1 MAEMQIDNTTINMNI
16 LSDSIVPITESIDN
30 SSEITF
36 IYHPL
41 STSWNLWAHLP
52 HDIDWSV
59 KSYQSVFKFSTV
71 ENTIAI
77 TETLPDILIKNCMLF
92 IMKEEILPMWED
104 PRNREGGC
112 FSYKISN
119 KNVCEVWKEL
129 TYVLLGGTISTNP
142 QFGNNVTGITISPK
156 KNFCIIKIWMTNC
169 QFQNPTVVTADV
181 KGLMSNGCL
190 FKKHTP
196 EY

>member
-1 MAEMQIDNTTINMNI
+1 MAEMQLDTSINMNI
-16 LSDSIVPITESIDN
+16 LSDSIAPITESIDN
-30 SSEITF
+30 TSQITPM
-36 IYHPL
+36 YHPL
-41 STSWNLWAHLP
+41 SIDWNLWAHLP
-52 HDIDWSV
+52 HDTDWSV

-77 TETLPDILIKNCMLF
+77 IETLPDILIKNCMLF
-92 IMKEEILPMWED
+92 IMKEDILPMWED

-142 QFGNNVTGITISPK
+142 QFVNNVAGITISPK
-156 KNFCIIKIWMTNC
+156 KNFCIIKIWVTNC
-169 QFQNPTVVTADV
+169 QFQNPAVVTADV

-196 EY
+196 DY